1 MEEITRLFFDANSPC
16 PPEILDCKN
25 LRQEYL
31 QTLDSLKRQGGCS
44 SCAERNLKNN
54 FVNRIKATLENK

>member
-1 MEEITRLFFDANSPC
+1 MEEITSNFFNTSSPC
-16 PPEILDCKN
+16 PKEITDCQN

-31 QTLDSLKRQGGCS
+31 QTLDALKRQGGCN

-54 FVNRIKATLENK
+54 FTNRIKNIIKK